1 MSVSGVGEIA
11 DLASNVFST
20 VVSRVWPDKSEQE
33 KQEIANAFA
42 TAQAQIAANIAEA
55 SQPGFHFRDGAGW
68 VCVFAM
74 FSDFVLRPL
83 VLWGSHLAGSTVD
96 FPALDVTIL
105 GQMLFAL
112 LGLGAMHMNEQVKGT
127 K

>member
-1 MSVSGVGEIA
+1 MSVTGAGEIA

-42 TAQAQIAANIAEA
+42 TAQAQIAANTAEA
-55 SQPGFHFRDGAGW
+55 AQPGFHFRDGAGW
-68 VCVFAM
+68 VCVIAM
-74 FSDFVLRPL
+74 FFDFVFRPIAI
-83 VLWGSHLAGSTVD
+83 WATHLAGASID
-96 FPALDVTIL
+96 FPSLDVTIL

-112 LGLGAMHMNEQVKGT
+112 LGLGGMHVYEKVNK
-127 K
+127 